1 MTPQDLIEY
10 AKSVTGTTNFSEPIN
25 KALHSNVITT
35 EITRINH
42 NLAQTVFHG
51 TNLASAQVI
60 LLAVGVIIFVGVAGE
75 AFFRKTGIPEV
86 LFLTV
91 VGFVLG
97 PIFGIV
103 DSSTIIRIIPYF
115 SSLALI
121 IIMFDGGLNLDIKTV
136 IKTAHYSLLV
146 AILSFL
152 ATLAIVSSLAVYA
165 FGWQWINAIL
175 LGSILGGI
183 SPIVVFA
190 IVKRLQITEDTKSIL
205 ILESAMT
212 DIMAT
217 IGAFLLFDIIASGH
231 FSLSLVGLDFGR
243 EIVIG
248 VGLGFGIGIPWLYG
262 FSKISNIKHA
272 YMLTLAILFVLFFT
286 AKSLGESGALT
297 ALIFGLVLGNRKTLS
312 RYLKFSMPEISMEDT
327 FHDEVTFLVRSFFFV
342 FVGLI
347 AEFGQ
352 LRYVIVGI
360 IISIALYLS
369 RRAITKVLFT
379 SRFPEFDRK
388 VIRSMIPRGLA
399 AAVLSTF
406 ALTFGVPHAKV
417 YTEIT
422 FIIIISTVII
432 TTIDIGK
439 ISKRQDKTKS
449 HNK

>member
-1 MTPQDLIEY
+1 MTLQDLIIY
-10 AKSVTGTTNFSEPIN
+10 AKSATETTNFAESVN
-25 KALHSNVITT
+25 KTLHSNIITT

-42 NLAQTVFHG
+42 DLAQTVFHG

-136 IKTAHYSLLV
+136 IRTAHYSLLV

-152 ATLAIVSSLAVYA
+152 ATLAIVSSLAVYV
-165 FGWQWINAIL
+165 FDWQWISAIL

-190 IVKRLQITEDTKSIL
+190 IVKRVQITEDTKSIL

-231 FSLSLVGLDFGR
+231 FSISLLGLDFGR
-243 EIVIG
+243 EVVVG
-248 VGLGFGIGIPWLYG
+248 MGLGFGVGIPWLYG
-262 FSKISNIKHA
+262 FSKITNIKHA

-312 RYLKFSMPEISMEDT
+312 RYLKFNMPEVSMEDT

-352 LRYVIVGI
+352 LRYVIVGVI
-360 IISIALYLS
+360 IAIALYLS
-369 RRAITKVLFT
+369 RKVITKALFT
-379 SRFPEFDRK
+379 RFPEFDKK

-439 ISKRQDKTKS
+439 IQKKQGQTKS
-449 HNK
+449 CNK